1 MKTNRRFISR
11 LAQRIRLQGGVLF
24 RRRYP
29 RIADECHSKPFL
41 SVILSDYLNVRQL
54 IYQGVIGQTSALSS

>member
-1 MKTNRRFISR
+1 
-11 LAQRIRLQGGVLF
+11 
-24 RRRYP
+24 
-29 RIADECHSKPFL
+29 L